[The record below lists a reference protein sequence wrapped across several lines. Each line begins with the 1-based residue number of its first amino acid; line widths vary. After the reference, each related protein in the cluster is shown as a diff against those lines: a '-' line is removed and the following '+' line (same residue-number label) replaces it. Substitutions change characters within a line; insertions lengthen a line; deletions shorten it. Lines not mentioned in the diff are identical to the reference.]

1 MMDEIK
7 FEMVEYYNSMLA
19 YLPGLILGLVI
30 LFISGL
36 FANAIKNKLSKVL
49 VSRSIDPLIAKFIG
63 RIVKAKIVVI
73 GFSFFLKTAGL
84 GHIAAGLIGTA
95 GIGVFVI
102 GFAFK
107 NIGENFLAGF
117 ILAFNRPFNIGDL
130 VELNGEKGNIVGLNM
145 RDTHLKTFD
154 GRDVF
159 IPNANII
166 KNTLVNYTIDGFI
179 RNHSTIGIDYISDI
193 KKAIKVINDTL
204 NALPGV
210 LQELKS
216 PSLAID
222 SLGKSSINLNAY
234 YWMDTFDKSV
244 NGSNVKIEIVERILS
259 NLEHKEFYMPR
270 EIIEFKNYN
279 NISLKKDAKE

>member
-63 RIVKAKIVVI
+63 RIVKATIVVI
-73 GFSFFLKTAGL
+73 GFSFFLKTAGF

-179 RNHSTIGIDYISDI
+179 RNHITIGIDYISDI